1 MATAVILLA
10 AACVAGETPSGQRS
24 QTLAQGETYPV
35 ELVFVLESGERVA
48 DIPVEVL
55 DARSREI
62 FKGRI
67 EGHILNLAL
76 SKGEYRVTATLG
88 KRRLT
93 KTIRVQA
100 GPVRELLVW

>member
-10 AACVAGETPSGQRS
+10 AACVAGETPPGH
-24 QTLAQGETYPV
+24 TVAQGETYPV

-55 DARSREI
+55 DARRREI

-88 KRRLT
+88 KRSLT
-93 KTIRVQA
+93 KTITVNA
-100 GPVRELLVW
+100 GPVREMFVW